1 MFDCTGL
8 ATGCPMDF
16 WGAPRLP
23 GPLSPSHCIAHPGP
37 TSPPPSYSWP
47 PSLPQ
52 HSGPTSLPISVKS
65 FAHFKAQTQDV
76 CVILTK
82 ANGPSISPSLPP
94 SLLCHPGPL
103 LVNCDPFQPPANV
116 LSPSLSLGPS
126 LQLNCPLSPCPI
138 PLVAMGRPSASPST

>member
-1 MFDCTGL
+1 MSYGL
-8 ATGCPMDF
+8 LGS
-16 WGAPRLP
+16 APSPWPTITLP
-23 GPLSPSHCIAHPGP
+23 LHCSPWSHQH
-37 TSPPPSYSWP
+37 PPSYSWP

-52 HSGPTSLPISVKS
+52 LSGPTSLPISVKS

-116 LSPSLSLGPS
+116 LSPSLSFGPS
-126 LQLNCPLSPCPI
+126 LPLNCPLSPCPI
-138 PLVAMGRPSASPST
+138 RLVAMGRPSASPST